1 MQLFFLKNFRLD
13 YVTFIQYNELK
24 GKAVIHMDTF
34 GERLKHL
41 RKAADMT
48 QSELSSYLGVV
59 PSAVGKY
66 ERYPQAY
73 PSVEVL
79 IKMADFFKVSI
90 DYLLRGTESVS
101 HVENNISSGAMNNSS
116 FIQANHGGIVENA
129 VPAPSPEAAE
139 LLKIYDSLGG
149 RDRLKLLNFAVDMVE
164 SK

>member
-101 HVENNISSGAMNNSS
+101 HVENNISSGALNNSS
-116 FIQANHGGIVENA
+116 FIQANHGGIVESSSS
-129 VPAPSPEAAE
+129 APSPEAAE

-149 RDRLKLLNFAVDMVE
+149 RDRLKLLNFAVEMVDG
-164 SK
+164 K